1 MNEERRGED
10 GRDGRLPPVTEG
22 GKRGVHA
29 AVQGAAMKGRGV
41 GAGRAPL
48 GGMVDSSPSK
58 GKKVSPMKHM
68 SDTKSRNVNNSNN
81 NANANLS
88 PTKGRGGQQTHERDQ
103 NKVRKSTQLYTLN
116 C

>member
-10 GRDGRLPPVTEG
+10 GRDGKLPPVTEG

-29 AVQGAAMKGRGV
+29 AVQGAPMKGRGV
-41 GAGRAPL
+41 GAGRV

-58 GKKVSPMKHM
+58 GKKVSPMKHI

-81 NANANLS
+81 NADASLS
-88 PTKGRGGQQTHERDQ
+88 PTKGRRGQQTHERDL
-103 NKVRKSTQLYTLN
+103 NKVPKSAQLYTLN